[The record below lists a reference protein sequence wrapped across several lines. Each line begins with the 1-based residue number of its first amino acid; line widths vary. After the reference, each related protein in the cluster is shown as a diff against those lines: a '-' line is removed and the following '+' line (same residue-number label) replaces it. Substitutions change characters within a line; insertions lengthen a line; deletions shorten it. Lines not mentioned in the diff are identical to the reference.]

1 MRIPDAVKKCV
12 VFIGIEAQIE
22 HVPAIIYLGTGFI
35 VSVKSTIGRMSFIYL
50 VTARHIVA
58 SIAER
63 DFYIRAN
70 TKDGKSSVFKAGVDS
85 KWWFHPKED
94 SSADVA
100 AFPLLIPNDIAKTL
114 DYVAIPTTALLT
126 DDDMEKG
133 GIGEGDEVFIVGLF
147 SYHSGSNKNLP
158 IVRTGN
164 IAMISDEPV
173 QTRKFG
179 NMEAYL
185 IEARSIG
192 GLSGSPVFVAKQT
205 GNRKW
210 SISPLGL
217 VHGHWDIGPEKIID
231 VTAEDTAKRAGV
243 NTGIA
248 IVVPAKK
255 ILETVS
261 REELS
266 AQRARLEAA
275 YIAKHS
281 PTTDCPPP

>member
-12 VFIGIEAQIE
+12 VFIGVEVQRE
-22 HVPAIIYLGTGFI
+22 HGREIIYLGTGFI
-35 VSVKSTIGRMSFIYL
+35 VSVKSSVKRMSFLYL

-58 SIAER
+58 NIAER
-63 DFYIRAN
+63 DYYIRAN
-70 TKDGKSSVFKAGVDS
+70 TKDGKSCVFKAGASS

-100 AFPLLIPNDIAKTL
+100 VFPLLLPNDIAKTL
-114 DYVAIPTTALLT
+114 DYVAIPTTGLLT
-126 DDDMEKG
+126 DDDMEKE

-147 SYHSGSNKNLP
+147 SYHFGSNKNLP
-158 IVRTGN
+158 IVRSGN
-164 IAMISDEPV
+164 IAMISEEPV

-179 NMEAYL
+179 DMEAYL

-192 GLSGSPVFVAKQT
+192 GLSGSPVFVAKPKE
-205 GNRKW
+205 NKKW
-210 SISPLGL
+210 LICPLGL
-217 VHGHWDIGPEKIID
+217 VHGHWEIGPEKIID
-231 VTAEDTAKRAGV
+231 VTTEDISKQAGV

-255 ILETVS
+255 ILETVN

-266 AQRARLEAA
+266 AQRAKLEAA
-275 YIAKHS
+275 YITKHS
-281 PTTDCPPP
+281 PAPD